1 MPVLVEEANV
11 EQLQTEADAL
21 TETVLGDL
29 KDVREHWNEIK
40 VLMHGRLKM
49 AVFEDL
55 PEIKKCRNIP
65 DDDIALSGFQGG
77 SMLMKLNRWV
87 ALFFSDPVSI
97 EGFTMTKR
105 DLFYLLVL
113 LLVTDTDKYHDM
125 ITLFRWYASEPSAA
139 LLKFFHSEVFQK
151 RWTDASVRIV
161 SAMLGELQAWVVA
174 QKDRVIARAQTGIG
188 QSDWFRELKDR
199 LPEDA
204 QMPVTYT
211 LELISKLRLQDH
223 FTASPLGALLEDL
236 IARNIDAAT
245 WRALL
250 AGVVA
255 GSAATSSLDL
265 HAADAMLPA
274 WLNNTLKGFL
284 SRLHRNNQKG
294 KSDNRARVMSPRCR
308 LMHEIGPQWKT
319 ERDAALAAGAQAH
332 PTLQLCTAKRWQ
344 KLAMR
349 ERLDRYTAPYALERD
364 KLAAD
369 AAPGLR
375 SATWSETSKVRV
387 CIEDSEDGS
396 GSEAGSVDFGPC
408 FDEDAG
414 PPSNAALPP
423 IESRKLAERSGSRI
437 EPWALLQG
445 KELMIEYKGWAQ
457 PGFPITLR
465 FEPGY
470 LHGCMMHFLH
480 CRAKW
485 PRPCRIASV
494 DDWPEARPF
503 GVLANGTRYA
513 SDLTADMAH
522 QRSATAQTHLIEMG
536 GALHWMDQ
544 AFHPLGDWSAHV
556 KALLLRN
563 RYLVRSM
570 KRPRVTAASYRRAVL
585 QIRACMDAAGAND
598 ARAFRSNMGVFSE
611 KVFQEE
617 MSSASLS
624 DPCSLSH
631 QLGDMLEECR
641 VVGLKGVVLNPKAR
655 PTVTH
660 AELQAHPQAIGPW
673 LEVIN
678 ELAAKADHIA
688 VLVVDALCT
697 RFCAAV
703 NNFVD
708 IVFDE
713 DACSLARKLKTV
725 AFTDT
730 TAPFDYAEYWASKEP
745 STLVRLESASRVA
758 CQCMPRARF
767 PDTSY
772 AESLQQLR
780 ELHGLFVRRLWVD
793 TSVNTFK
800 SWRLP
805 KRERVAGHK
814 TALALQVELRETLK
828 ESIWES
834 HFYHWKPEEI
844 VFAAVAMV
852 KYARYQRQIQ
862 LDIRKEARQDFS
874 DCGPARAHRD
884 EIYAN
889 LDQAEIMLGV
899 VISARETQ
907 GEERRLAMS
916 DNAPQDF
923 VREIAAVRKHWRAE
937 DAKYSKQEL
946 VKERE
951 RRKAVA
957 ALVSKCAKGACSAV
971 VTCARILDREAATR
985 QLEEDKAR
993 RERVVEEDGRRVA
1006 AHGCIA
1012 RCVSF
1017 APRIVRRKAR
1027 HVEREARL
1035 AREAGDD
1042 EARKVREA
1050 GEAQARGEERARS
1063 AAVALA
1069 LNRAAHARRE
1079 AALEARAK
1087 VEQRALAEARRAEK
1101 KKRSLQRKAEHKER
1115 EARAQAEFEAAERA
1129 RKERW
1134 AAEAAAVVQEERAR
1148 AAAEA
1153 EAAREG
1159 ATRAALEMRV
1169 KARARYAC
1177 PSISSPALCDRMG
1190 QRALETWA
1198 RNGLPFTRAL
1208 LAMDTSLFDTSL
1220 KTCMVKVM
1228 PEVKRE
1234 AEQERARLLQA
1245 KAERAEASAAK
1256 RLAERERQHAELE
1269 RQEAQRQTD
1278 IAERDKVW
1286 NFKRAKALK
1295 LWRARVRAT
1304 HTAQA
1309 LLESRA
1315 RVQAHCS
1322 AIMREHRSRLG
1333 STPQERHTTAIGRL
1347 RQCTAAHHEAE
1358 EEAETREAMQ
1368 EVAGPLLLG
1377 ERPVDPPRPTE
1388 CMPPPAL
1395 PPPPLP
1401 AEPAPAPAAA
1411 VPRVTAVAAHGQEA
1425 FSVATGAP
1433 APALAFEHRS
1443 IAVAAVELAS
1453 KPLANNP
1460 TRRWNEDY
1468 NRALAH
1474 ARGWS
1479 QQQWDAK
1486 TGWATGR
1493 DAWFGMGGYPLVAQ
1507 MTNARQEQDLQ
1518 YARFQA
1524 NYKNMQRVQQK
1535 QNDAQAKYLARQ
1547 WQAQQDRHEEQLA
1560 VLDYEQKRLEALEA
1574 EIAEVETQ
1582 REERRT
1588 RYAVLREYL
1597 DGLEAATEAERRELS
1612 AQRCAQLRNRTG
1624 SNYDANLA
1632 VNECVL
1638 CFAEPCDQIA
1648 TPCNHVIGCEA
1659 CVVKHRN
1666 AIGPKCPICLEPATF
1681 EKMHFP

>member
-1 MPVLVEEANV
+1 MPVAVEQDEVDQLLVV
-11 EQLQTEADAL
+11 EQDEVDQLQTEVDAL
-21 TETVLGDL
+21 TETVLGNL
-29 KDVREHWNEIK
+29 KDVEEHWHEVK
-40 VLMHGRLKM
+40 LVMHGRLKM
-49 AVFEDL
+49 AAFEDL

-65 DDDIALSGFQGG
+65 DDDIALSGLQGE
-77 SMLMKLNRWV
+77 SMLMKLNRWCSV
-87 ALFFSDPVSI
+87 FFSDPASI

-105 DLFYLLVL
+105 DTFYLLAL
-113 LLVTDTDKYHDM
+113 LLFTDTDKYHDM
-125 ITLFRWYASEPSAA
+125 ITLFRWLHSEPPAV
-139 LLKFFHSEVFQK
+139 LFEFFHSEVFQK
-151 RWTDASVRIV
+151 RWTAASARIV
-161 SAMLGELQAWVVA
+161 SAMICEIKVWVVA
-174 QKDRVIARAQTGIG
+174 QKDRVVARAQTGIG
-188 QSDWFRELKDR
+188 QADWFRELKDR

-204 QMPVTYT
+204 QIPVTAA
-211 LELISKLRLQDH
+211 LQLISKLRLQDH
-223 FTASPLGALLEDL
+223 FTVSPLGALLEDL

-255 GSAATSSLDL
+255 GNAATSALDM
-265 HAADAMLPA
+265 HAADAMLPE
-274 WLNNTLKGFL
+274 WLDTALKEFL
-284 SRLHRNNQKG
+284 SRLHRTNKKG
-294 KSDNRARVMSPRCR
+294 RPDNRARVMSPRCR
-308 LMHEIGPQWKT
+308 LMYDVGPQWKK
-319 ERDAALAAGAQAH
+319 ERDAALAAGARAS
-332 PTLQLCTAKRWQ
+332 PTLQLYTAKRWQ
-344 KLAMR
+344 KLSTR
-349 ERLDRYTAPYALERD
+349 ERLDRYTAPYSLERD
-364 KLAAD
+364 KLAAS

-375 SATWSETSKVRV
+375 SASWSETSKVRV

-408 FDEDAG
+408 FGEDAG
-414 PPSNAALPP
+414 ILPEAALPS
-423 IESRKLAERSGSRI
+423 ITLMERGGSRV

-445 KELMIEYKGWAQ
+445 KELMIEYTGWAQ
-457 PGFPITLR
+457 PGSPTTLR
-465 FEPGY
+465 FEPEC
-470 LHGCMMHFLH
+470 LHGCMMHFLR

-485 PRPCRIASV
+485 PRPCRIASL

-503 GVLANGTRYA
+503 GVLASGTRYA
-513 SDLTADMAH
+513 SDLAADMAH

-563 RYLVRSM
+563 RYFVRSM

-585 QIRACMDAAGAND
+585 QLRACMDAAGAND

-631 QLGDMLEECR
+631 QLGDMLEKYR
-641 VVGLKGVVLNPKAR
+641 AVGKKAELNPKAR
-655 PTVTH
+655 PTVTR

-688 VLVVDALCT
+688 VLVVDALCASIG
-697 RFCAAV
+697 AAV
-703 NNFVD
+703 NNFAD

-730 TAPFDYAEYWASKEP
+730 TAPSYYAEYWASKGS
-745 STLVRLESASRVA
+745 STLMQLESASRVA

-767 PDTSY
+767 PDTPY

-800 SWRLP
+800 VWRLQ
-805 KRERVAGHK
+805 KRERVAGRK
-814 TALALQVELRETLK
+814 TALAFKIAELRETLK
-828 ESIWES
+828 ESICES

-862 LDIRKEARQDFS
+862 LDIRKEARQDLS

-916 DNAPQDF
+916 DNTPQDF

-971 VTCARILDREAATR
+971 VTRARILDREAATR
-985 QLEEDKAR
+985 QLEEDNAR
-993 RERVVEEDGRRVA
+993 RERVVEQDGRRVA

-1063 AAVALA
+1063 AAVAIA

-1087 VEQRALAEARRAEK
+1087 VEQRAVAEARRAEK
-1101 KKRSLQRKAEHKER
+1101 KKRLLQRKAEHKER

-1134 AAEAAAVVQEERAR
+1134 AAEAAAVAQEERAR

-1169 KARARYAC
+1169 KARACYAC
-1177 PSISSPALCDRMG
+1177 PSISSLALCDRMG
-1190 QRALETWA
+1190 QRALDTWA
-1198 RNGLPFTRAL
+1198 RNGLPFTRTL
-1208 LAMDTSLFDTSL
+1208 LAMDTPLFDTSL

-1245 KAERAEASAAK
+1245 K

-1269 RQEAQRQTD
+1269 RQQAQRQTD

-1322 AIMREHRSRLG
+1322 AIMREATASASARLKWAKKG
-1333 STPQERHTTAIGRL
+1333 G
-1347 RQCTAAHHEAE
+1347 
-1358 EEAETREAMQ
+1358 AETREAMQ

-1377 ERPVDPPRPTE
+1377 EQPVDPPRPTE
-1388 CMPPPAL
+1388 CMPPPAS
-1395 PPPPLP
+1395 PPPPPLPPLP
-1401 AEPAPAPAAA
+1401 AEPASHEAQRGARL
-1411 VPRVTAVAAHGQEA
+1411 VGRQRELQRREQEDLG
-1425 FSVATGAP
+1425 VATGAP
-1433 APALAFEHRS
+1433 TPALAFEPRK
-1443 IAVAAVELAS
+1443 IAVEAVELAS
-1453 KPLANNP
+1453 KPLAHSP
-1460 TRRWNEDY
+1460 TRQWNEDY

-1479 QQQWDAK
+1479 QQQWDTK

-1493 DAWFGMGGYPLVAQ
+1493 DAWFGMGGYPFVAQ

-1535 QNDAQAKYLARQ
+1535 QNDAQARFLARQ

-1560 VLDYEQKRLEALEA
+1560 VLDYEQKRLEALEV
-1574 EIAEVETQ
+1574 EIAEVEKQ
-1582 REERRT
+1582 GEERRT

-1624 SNYDANLA
+1624 TNYDANLA

-1648 TPCNHVIGCEA
+1648 TPCHHVIGCEA
-1659 CVVKHRN
+1659 CVVKQRN